1 MVWNVVCGFFNQF
14 LNPSLL
20 KFCVCFLSWQGINPN
35 FFGMG
40 MKAFTIFVLYVTNK
54 CSFIFV
60 LAREFDR
67 LWKNEKTIHCPL
79 QIIIC
84 MVSGFN
90 PFYVFVLL
98 FGNDMSMIYT
108 DYVNTKLKFWHLRR
122 RLSILFNEGNL
133 LFRPYNYQ
141 YNETNKINHIH
152 LFCFTD
158 AIPYTGLWYFKRES
172 GLHAQITLWLVQ
184 KKCLALYLLLLI
196 CIRLFSI
203 FFIIYA
209 LLWPFCKSIQVPSYC
224 YFVMI
229 IIFLYK
235 K

>member
-1 MVWNVVCGFFNQF
+1 MCSKRSSLFAVITVLIVLFCASCIQAAPLEIVSYKEGCKESKINNGLKCGMFFGFFYQF

-35 FFGMG
+35 FYCMG

-90 PFYVFVLL
+90 PFYIIVLL
-98 FGNDMSMIYT
+98 FGNDMSMKYT

-122 RLSILFNEGNL
+122 SLSILLNEGNL
-133 LFRPYNYQ
+133 LLRPYNYQ
-141 YNETNKINHIH
+141 YNETKKINHIH

-158 AIPYTGLWYFKRES
+158 AIPYTGLWYFKGES
-172 GLHAQITLWLVQ
+172 GLHAQITLWLV
-184 KKCLALYLLLLI
+184 
-196 CIRLFSI
+196 
-203 FFIIYA
+203 
-209 LLWPFCKSIQVPSYC
+209 
-224 YFVMI
+224 
-229 IIFLYK
+229 
-235 K
+235 

>member
-90 PFYVFVLL
+90 PFYIFVLL
-98 FGNDMSMIYT
+98 FGNDMSMKYT

-122 RLSILFNEGNL
+122 SLSILLNEGIFYL
-133 LFRPYNYQ
+133 DHII
-141 YNETNKINHIH
+141 INIM
-152 LFCFTD
+152 
-158 AIPYTGLWYFKRES
+158 K
-172 GLHAQITLWLVQ
+172 Q
-184 KKCLALYLLLLI
+184 KKLTI
-196 CIRLFSI
+196 FI
-203 FFIIYA
+203 FFV
-209 LLWPFCKSIQVPSYC
+209 LQMRFHIQDYDTLKGRVD
-224 YFVMI
+224 FMR
-229 IIFLYK
+229 K
-235 K
+235 

>member
-1 MVWNVVCGFFNQF
+1 MCSKRSSLFAVITVLIVLFCAFCIQAAPLEIVSYKEGCKESKINNGLKCGMFFGGFFYQF

-98 FGNDMSMIYT
+98 FGNDMSMKYT

-122 RLSILFNEGNL
+122 SLSILLNEGIFYL
-133 LFRPYNYQ
+133 DHII
-141 YNETNKINHIH
+141 INIM
-152 LFCFTD
+152 
-158 AIPYTGLWYFKRES
+158 K
-172 GLHAQITLWLVQ
+172 Q
-184 KKCLALYLLLLI
+184 KKLTI
-196 CIRLFSI
+196 FI
-203 FFIIYA
+203 FFV
-209 LLWPFCKSIQVPSYC
+209 LQMRFHIQDYDTLKGRVD
-224 YFVMI
+224 FMR
-229 IIFLYK
+229 K
-235 K
+235 